1 MKKFVLFLVFGFV
14 LSAKW
19 SSFLQFNIDTI
30 LITADQE
37 VPYKL
42 SRVVSI
48 HGGNTLSI
56 LLPPKGVEKMRVYG
70 PSRTNTLLVE
80 NIKLFDF
87 INFIR
92 PKRVILLGNENL
104 VPYQLFLNV
113 EKNKKY
119 FGKLLI
125 YLVDDNNWTINS
137 WELAEIYNNP
147 EIATKFRELTIAEL
161 RQFEINSKV
170 KRIASTRKRF
180 ISVAR

>member
-19 SSFLQFNIDTI
+19 LSLGSNIDTI
-30 LITADQE
+30 LITADQQ

-48 HGGNTLSI
+48 YGGDTLSV

-70 PSRTNTLLVE
+70 PSRADTLSVK
-80 NIKLFDF
+80 NIELFDF

-92 PKRVILLGNENL
+92 PKKIVLLGNENL
-104 VPYQLFLNV
+104 VPYQLFLNIA
-113 EKNKKY
+113 KNKKY
-119 FGKLLI
+119 LGNLKI
-125 YLVDDNNWTINS
+125 YLVDDNNWIINS
-137 WELAEIYNNP
+137 WELAEIYDNP
-147 EIATKFRELTIAEL
+147 EIATKFKELTLAEL
-161 RQFEINSKV
+161 RQFELNSKT
-170 KRIASTRKRF
+170 KRISSTRRRV